1 MSEPTSDESDWRIE
15 GTAHITGLEQL
26 PDKILDMHAVEEYA
40 VFSDGE
46 TLLLK
51 PVNEVD
57 P

>member
-1 MSEPTSDESDWRIE
+1 MSDGDWQIE
-15 GTAHITGLEQL
+15 GTAHICGLGHL
-26 PDKILDMHAVEEYA
+26 PDKIHDMHETEVYA

-51 PVNEVD
+51 PASEVQ